1 MRVLPATAIAVL
13 SCLSFPG
20 LAQDTV
26 AWSVSGEWAIEVDPG
41 LGNGCFAHMA
51 YDTGTVFRI
60 GFNRLSNRGV
70 VLIESDAWSSLM
82 VGSEYDLRLIFG
94 AGQLWDTKATA
105 FNFDG
110 APALWMNFIDVD
122 VILDFMQGGNVQIWR
137 NNRLLDQLN
146 LAGSFA
152 AFSEVMRCQS
162 TMDAKS
168 APRT

>member
-1 MRVLPATAIAVL
+1 
-13 SCLSFPG
+13 
-20 LAQDTV
+20 
-26 AWSVSGEWAIEVDPG
+26 
-41 LGNGCFAHMA
+41 
-51 YDTGTVFRI
+51 
-60 GFNRLSNRGV
+60 
-70 VLIESDAWSSLM
+70 
-82 VGSEYDLRLIFG
+82 
-94 AGQLWDTKATA
+94 
-105 FNFDG
+105 
-110 APALWMNFIDVD
+110 MNFIDVD